1 MNKVLKVAYMSGGS
15 AFTIEPLKQL
25 IKSNHEVIKI
35 YTKPPKEGKK
45 TRKKI
50 KNYLLEEAKK
60 NHLEVIMTDDFKK
73 KHLINDLKKINPDF
87 IVVYAYGVILPKEI
101 LEIPKYGCINIHTS
115 LLPKWRGASPIQHSL
130 LNNEQETGF
139 TFIVMSDELD
149 KGDILLKEKITIT
162 NNDNCET
169 LLYKITELASKNLI
183 KTLEQYAMNMI
194 KTIKQEDKEATYC
207 FKIKKEDTY
216 ITFNQKA
223 YEIYGKIRAF
233 NPNPGAK
240 CYIKGELVKIV
251 EAEVVNENLV
261 YKKYGMVLD
270 NNLLISCRK
279 GAIRLT
285 KIQRQ
290 GRKPMISKV
299 LLNGWKIEKGLIL
312 NER

>member
-1 MNKVLKVAYMSGGS
+1 
-15 AFTIEPLKQL
+15 
-25 IKSNHEVIKI
+25 
-35 YTKPPKEGKK
+35 
-45 TRKKI
+45 
-50 KNYLLEEAKK
+50 
-60 NHLEVIMTDDFKK
+60 MTDDFKK

-162 NNDNCET
+162 KNDNSET

-194 KTIKQEDKEATYC
+194 KTIKQKDKEATYC

-216 ITFNQKA
+216 INFNQKA

-251 EAEVVNENLV
+251 EAEVVNE
-261 YKKYGMVLD
+261 
-270 NNLLISCRK
+270 I
-279 GAIRLT
+279 
-285 KIQRQ
+285 
-290 GRKPMISKV
+290 
-299 LLNGWKIEKGLIL
+299 
-312 NER
+312 

>member
-15 AFTIEPLKQL
+15 AFALEPLKQL

-35 YTKPPKEGKK
+35 YTKHPKEGQK

-162 NNDNCET
+162 KNDNCET

-194 KTIKQEDKEATYC
+194 KTIKQKDKEATYC

-216 ITFNQKA
+216 INFNQKA

-261 YKKYGMVLD
+261 YKKFGMVLD